1 MHLLVKGS
9 LGVIL
14 SKVLYIADILSLS
27 LKRLETNFESVFSLQ
42 LSSKL
47 IVVPTIQVQIVV
59 MNTLTQN
66 DNVCEAGNIL

>member
-1 MHLLVKGS
+1 M
-9 LGVIL
+9 
-14 SKVLYIADILSLS
+14 LYIADILSLS
-27 LKRLETNFESVFSLQ
+27 LKRLEANFESIFSLQ
-42 LSSKL
+42 FSSKL

>member
-42 LSSKL
+42 FSSKL

>member
-1 MHLLVKGS
+1 M
-9 LGVIL
+9 
-14 SKVLYIADILSLS
+14 LYIADILSLS

-42 LSSKL
+42 FSSKL